1 MAQRDNWTNE
11 RMKKLVR
18 RPFCPK
24 CCLFL
29 EEHNDNA
36 CDMRYEEDKEVC
48 VTSALKLPSLEL
60 LQSLD
65 GDSGST
71 A

>member
-1 MAQRDNWTNE
+1 MAQRDDWINE
-11 RMKKLVR
+11 RMKKVLA

-24 CCLFL
+24 CYLFL
-29 EEHNDNA
+29 EQHDDSVCN
-36 CDMRYEEDKEVC
+36 MRYEEDEEC
-48 VTSALKLPSLEL
+48 ATSVPKLPSLES

-65 GDSGST
+65 GDSGCT